1 MSRTTAFNHDL
12 VLDRAMLAFWTYGY
26 ANTSID
32 DLVKKTKL
40 LRGSIYN
47 TFGDKRA
54 LYIQTLKRYGQK
66 SLGQMENIMNSSE
79 SVTKKIRNLLM
90 VIVDMTEAEK
100 KRGSMICSCIEEV
113 VPHDPEVADIVTEIV
128 NEMKQV
134 IETTLIHA
142 KQAGELKSAAN
153 PKGLTRY
160 IVSCI
165 QGLCVTAKA
174 GAPLDELLDI
184 VNTTLVVFE

>member
-1 MSRTTAFNHDL
+1 MPRPTAFDHDL

-47 TFGDKRA
+47 TFGDKHA

-66 SLGQMENIMNSSE
+66 SIGQTESVLNSSE
-79 SVTKKIRNLLM
+79 PVAKKMRDLLM
-90 VIVDMTEAEK
+90 VVVDMTEAEK
-100 KRGSMICSCIEEV
+100 KRGSMLCSCIEEV
-113 VPHDPEVADIVTEIV
+113 VPHDPEVADVVTKIV
-128 NEMKQV
+128 NDMKQV
-134 IETTLIHA
+134 IETTLIRA
-142 KQAGELKSAAN
+142 KQAGELKPSAT
-153 PKGLTRY
+153 PKALTRY
-160 IVSCI
+160 ITSCI

-184 VNTTLVVFE
+184 VNVTMIPFE